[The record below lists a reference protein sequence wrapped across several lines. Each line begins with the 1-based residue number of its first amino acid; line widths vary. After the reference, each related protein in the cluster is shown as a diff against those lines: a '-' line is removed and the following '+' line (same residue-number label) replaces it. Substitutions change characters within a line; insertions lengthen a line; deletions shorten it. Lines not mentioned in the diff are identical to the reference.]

1 MFLKLKDLDNMRVNG
16 IISLVAISRLGKIPF
31 NVARR

>member
-16 IISLVAISRLGKIPF
+16 LISLVAISRLGKIP
-31 NVARR
+31 